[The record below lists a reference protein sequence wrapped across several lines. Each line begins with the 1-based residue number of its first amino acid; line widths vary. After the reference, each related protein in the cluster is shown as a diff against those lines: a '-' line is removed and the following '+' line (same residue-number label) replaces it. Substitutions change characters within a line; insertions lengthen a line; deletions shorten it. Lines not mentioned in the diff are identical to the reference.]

1 MLAMAGAG
9 AFCWFWTDRPTLQD
23 IQASNWSEPLPSAD
37 GQSEIRGT
45 RWGVATLLFDD
56 GETQILIDGY
66 FTRVGVWELATAR
79 PVSPDGKAIDSALDR
94 LGATRVRAIVPVHSH
109 FDHMMDTAEVA
120 KRTGAI
126 VVGSRSTATF
136 NLGMGLPSK
145 QMVTL
150 PKEGGTRK
158 FGRFE
163 IELRRSLHAPLSP
176 KGGPRF
182 PGEIELA
189 FSYPAPVSSWR
200 EGGSY
205 TVILRHP
212 AGTIVVQGSA
222 GFVPGALKDVKADVV
237 FLGIGGLIRIGE
249 PHFRNYWREVVRAT
263 GAPHVVPVH
272 YDDLTRPADAPAIGF
287 FPRMIDDAPTVIGW
301 MQEQTD
307 ADVSLIPWREP
318 IVLLSAKP

>member
-1 MLAMAGAG
+1 MLANLGGAAEAFVAGG
-9 AFCWFWTDRPTLQD
+9 KGQKGRC
-23 IQASNWSEPLPSAD
+23 IQKP
-37 GQSEIRGT
+37 R
-45 RWGVATLLFDD
+45 
-56 GETQILIDGY
+56 
-66 FTRVGVWELATAR
+66 
-79 PVSPDGKAIDSALDR
+79 
-94 LGATRVRAIVPVHSH
+94 
-109 FDHMMDTAEVA
+109 A
-120 KRTGAI
+120 KRRREPWSCRRE
-126 VVGSRSTATF
+126 SR
-136 NLGMGLPSK
+136 P
-145 QMVTL
+145 
-150 PKEGGTRK
+150 
-158 FGRFE
+158 
-163 IELRRSLHAPLSP
+163 RSR

-189 FSYPAPVSSWR
+189 FSYPAPVSSWC